1 MSLKTIFL
9 LLIALSHMMDAM
21 AEKAEGEVERVG
33 KQGLA
38 IPNIFISS
46 DSEGFHT
53 NKYKMAYYPWYQH
66 EKKYT
71 GLEYQHS
78 IFKQN
83 TWQSDGDQIN
93 FVKKSISSDSNR
105 GYYLS
110 AGYNEQ
116 NKHGLLMLEGQLDF
130 KVTDSTSAELAMN
143 RERVEALNSLEQ
155 GIYYTLFNLAVE
167 QQLNARWS
175 MVAVGGALFFSDD
188 NNRPFVKAKLIYEL
202 LPEHGITAQVR
213 YRQFH
218 STRDDSNNY
227 FNPNQ
232 YNESMLAFSI
242 KRKIEGWIA
251 QGIAGIGKQY
261 VNDDP
266 STNAFL
272 LELTITNP
280 PMQQIFFRTRLG
292 YNQSAGF
299 QGPDYAYRYLMEE
312 MVFAF

>member
-1 MSLKTIFL
+1 MSLKTIAL
-9 LLIALSHMMDAM
+9 LLIALSHMMHAM
-21 AEKAEGEVERVG
+21 AEAEGDDQRVG

-46 DSEGFHT
+46 DSEGFHA

-71 GLEYQHS
+71 GLEYQRS

-93 FVKKSISSDSNR
+93 FVKKSISSDSKT
-105 GYYLS
+105 GYHLS

-116 NKHGLLMLEGQLDF
+116 NQHGLLMLDGQIDF

-143 RERVEALNSLEQ
+143 RDRVEALNALDQ

-167 QQLNARWS
+167 QQLNTRWS

-202 LPEHGITAQVR
+202 LPEQGITAQLR

-227 FNPNQ
+227 FNPHQ

-251 QGIAGIGKQY
+251 QGIVGVGKQY

-312 MVFAF
+312 MVFSF